1 MKKTFI
7 RLAIFASLFSV
18 ATGCNGFLDRTP
30 EDKFTGDI
38 IWGNQEALEYNIYN
52 FYAYLKYATEISDPG
67 SFTDAYSDL
76 VKSSS
81 WSQYN
86 HSFNQVLLQ
95 AAAFSK
101 ESGAGPFE

>member
-76 VKSSS
+76 NDKLDE
-81 WSQYN
+81 YG
-86 HSFNQVLLQ
+86 FNGLLLKPMDR
-95 AAAFSK
+95 ASLYTTLSTHMKKA
-101 ESGAGPFE
+101 